1 VIDHQQRLRELLPG
15 AEVHLSGSACVP
27 GLDPGD
33 LDLVVLVEDVS
44 GATAI
49 LRSRY
54 PVLYPDEWRE
64 HWAAFVFQVLHRSTS
79 S

>member
-1 VIDHQQRLRELLPG
+1 VIDHERRLRELLPG
-15 AEVHLSGSACVP
+15 AEVHLSGSACMP

-33 LDLVVLVEDVS
+33 IDLVVLVEDVA
-44 GATAI
+44 GAAVI

-54 PVLYPDEWRE
+54 RCSTPMSGGTTGQP
-64 HWAAFVFQVLHRSTS
+64 FVSQVLRRSTS